1 VVWKLCTES
10 SKNQEE
16 TMGGVVHFEIPADD
30 QERARKFYQEAL
42 GWRID
47 PVPGMDYN
55 MVITTPMDEATG
67 QPTESGAINGG
78 MMAREGQITSP
89 VITVDVP
96 DIDATLK
103 TVEALGGSV
112 VMPKNEIPGM
122 GYFAYFKDP
131 ENNILG
137 LWENLPPDQQ
147 AQAAG

>member
-1 VVWKLCTES
+1 
-10 SKNQEE
+10 
-16 TMGGVVHFEIPADD
+16 MGGVVHFEIPADD

-42 GWRID
+42 GWRIE

-67 QPTESGAINGG
+67 QPTTAGAINGG
-78 MMAREGQITSP
+78 MMAREDQISHP

-103 TVEALGGSV
+103 TVEELGGSV

-122 GYFAYFKDP
+122 GYFAYFRYP
-131 ENNILG
+131 ENNVMG
-137 LWENLPPDQQ
+137 LWENLPAEQS
-147 AQAAG
+147 AQARE

>member
-1 VVWKLCTES
+1 
-10 SKNQEE
+10 
-16 TMGGVVHFEIPADD
+16 MGGVVHFEIPADD
-30 QERARKFYQEAL
+30 QERAKKFYHQAL
-42 GWRID
+42 GWRIE

-67 QPTESGAINGG
+67 QPTTAGAINGG
-78 MMAREGQITSP
+78 MMAREEKIANP

-103 TVEALGGSV
+103 TVEELGGSV

-131 ENNILG
+131 EDNVMG
-137 LWENLPPDQQ
+137 LWENLPADQQ
-147 AQAAG
+147 AQSAG